1 MQKIKDIRPI
11 KRRLRE
17 KCKQSR
23 RGLSLEQKAVADRKI
38 KSKLLNLWLLRN
50 AKTVLVYVSTEIE
63 VDTRELINEL
73 FLRGVTVAVPK
84 CEDGNGNMSFYKISS
99 FDELEKG
106 FFGVLEPKLSHCE
119 KLTEFSDSVCI
130 VPAFMF
136 DKKGFRL
143 GYGKGYYDRFLA
155 NFPGTAL
162 GICYNGEVCDRLYH
176 GRFDRPVDM
185 IVTDRQIIDNRVIE

>member
-23 RGLSLEQKAVADRKI
+23 RGLSPEQKAVADRKI

>member
-1 MQKIKDIRPI
+1 MQRIKDIRPI
-11 KRRLRE
+11 KRKLRE

-23 RGLSLEQKAVADRKI
+23 REFLPEQKSTADRKI
-38 KSKLLNLWLLRN
+38 RGKLLNLWLLRN

-63 VDTRELINEL
+63 VDTRELISEL

-84 CEDGNGNMSFYKISS
+84 CEDAFGNMSFYIIRS
-99 FDELEKG
+99 FDELKKG
-106 FFGVLEPKLSHCE
+106 FFGVLEPEPSQCE
-119 KLTEFSDSVCI
+119 KLTDFSDSVCI

-155 NFPGTAL
+155 DFPGTAL
-162 GICYNGEVCDRLYH
+162 GICYNGEVCERLYH

>member
-23 RGLSLEQKAVADRKI
+23 RGLSPEQKAVADRKI

-50 AKTVLVYVSTEIE
+50 VKTVLVYVSTEIE

-84 CEDGNGNMSFYKISS
+84 CEDSNGNMSFYKINS

-162 GICYNGEVCDRLYH
+162 GICYNSELCDRLYH